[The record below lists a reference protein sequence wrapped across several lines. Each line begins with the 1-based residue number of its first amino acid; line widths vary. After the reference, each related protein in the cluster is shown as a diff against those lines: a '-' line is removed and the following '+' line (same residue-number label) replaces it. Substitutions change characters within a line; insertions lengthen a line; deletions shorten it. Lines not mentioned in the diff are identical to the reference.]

1 MEDLVSLQNH
11 IAWVGLVPMRENPT
25 LRDLADRDGLP
36 VLRGIQLPAQN
47 AAHCCRRRLV
57 HGHNQANRELPAVRL
72 LVEILA
78 LLGQMVL
85 LLIELP
91 GLVVNIL
98 DPPGP
103 PQTERKGPVALC
115 AVLVVVGE
123 VRQELRG
130 VAEPVPFVHVKD
142 LVTLQYHV
150 ARVGTV
156 PLREHAS
163 VRDLADRRW
172 LPISREVQ
180 IPPQHPVYG
189 CRRCLVFGHRQFDKE
204 LLGVQFVVEIRA
216 LEIEARR
223 VNFAR
228 PRPLNLQ
235 DQHVFRA
242 VLQLAARLELPHD
255 ALDEGLRVVVEEY
268 VVDPHDPVVKVN
280 GLVWV
285 RLVPLLDEARLLER
299 Y

>member
-180 IPPQHPVYG
+180 IPPQHPVHVYG
-189 CRRCLVFGHRQFDKE
+189 RRLVLGHGRVDCE
-204 LLGVQFVVEIRA
+204 LLGVQLIVKVLA
-216 LEIEARR
+216 LKIKTSDID
-223 VNFAR
+223 VIS
-228 PRPLNLQ
+228 PRPLNL
-235 DQHVFRA
+235 
-242 VLQLAARLELPHD
+242 
-255 ALDEGLRVVVEEY
+255 
-268 VVDPHDPVVKVN
+268 
-280 GLVWV
+280 
-285 RLVPLLDEARLLER
+285 
-299 Y
+299 